1 MNKWLLLLVYKML
14 NKLIIV
20 MWVENELVQ
29 QIISHENMETRLSF
43 K

>member
-29 QIISHENMETRLSF
+29 QIISHENVETRLSF

>member
-29 QIISHENMETRLSF
+29 QIISHENMETQLSF